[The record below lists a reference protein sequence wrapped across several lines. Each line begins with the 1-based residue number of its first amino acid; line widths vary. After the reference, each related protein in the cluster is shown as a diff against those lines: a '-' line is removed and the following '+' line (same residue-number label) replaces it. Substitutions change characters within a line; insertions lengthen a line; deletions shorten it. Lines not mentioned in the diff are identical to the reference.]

1 MAYHSFLVTQIV
13 KSLPAIQETQ
23 GSIPG
28 SGRSPEEGNGN
39 PLQYSCLGKS
49 HGWRSLEC
57 HSPRRSKEPG
67 MTEQLH
73 FNGIPTQ
80 QKAVIKCFQLF
91 VHEANN
97 SLQFLFMTV
106 NKFKRRG
113 QGVLTE
119 ETILS
124 SEWMQHA
131 FPLRGSS

>member
-1 MAYHSFLVTQIV
+1 
-13 KSLPAIQETQ
+13 
-23 GSIPG
+23 
-28 SGRSPEEGNGN
+28 
-39 PLQYSCLGKS
+39 
-49 HGWRSLEC
+49 
-57 HSPRRSKEPG
+57 

-97 SLQFLFMTV
+97 SLQFLFMTI
-106 NKFKRRG
+106 NEFKRRG

-131 FPLRGSS
+131 FPLEGVPDFGGKTKKKTPASE

>member
-1 MAYHSFLVTQIV
+1 
-13 KSLPAIQETQ
+13 
-23 GSIPG
+23 
-28 SGRSPEEGNGN
+28 
-39 PLQYSCLGKS
+39 
-49 HGWRSLEC
+49 
-57 HSPRRSKEPG
+57 

-97 SLQFLFMTV
+97 SLQFLFMTI
-106 NKFKRRG
+106 NEFKRRG

-124 SEWMQHA
+124 SEWTA
-131 FPLRGSS
+131 CISSKREFLTLGEKQKKNSCF